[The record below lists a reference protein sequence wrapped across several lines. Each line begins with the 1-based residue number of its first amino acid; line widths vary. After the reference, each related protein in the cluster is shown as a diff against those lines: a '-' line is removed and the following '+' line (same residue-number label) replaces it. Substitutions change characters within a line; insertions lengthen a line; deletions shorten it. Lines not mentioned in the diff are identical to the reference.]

1 MQYGKKPEKQ
11 AIAAYKLAAMQKHN
25 SLKIAPVGL
34 VLHHHKACFGASPDS
49 MVECIYCGKGVLEVK
64 CPYCLKESLNDAESS
79 NNFCLARNS
88 EGSLV
93 LKQEHAYFTNAKC
106 KWLLPTQHT
115 VTL

>member
-11 AIAAYKLAAMQKHN
+11 AIAAYKRAAMQKHN

-64 CPYCLKESLNDAESS
+64 CPYCLKYV
-79 NNFCLARNS
+79 CM
-88 EGSLV
+88 LV
-93 LKQEHAYFTNAKC
+93 YVYVCWGA
-106 KWLLPTQHT
+106 LLQA
-115 VTL
+115 